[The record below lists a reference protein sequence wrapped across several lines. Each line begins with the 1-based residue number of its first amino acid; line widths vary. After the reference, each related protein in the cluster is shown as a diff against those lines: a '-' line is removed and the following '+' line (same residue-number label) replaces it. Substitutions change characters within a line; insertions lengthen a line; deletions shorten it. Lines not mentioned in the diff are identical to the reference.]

1 MIQIVRGLNYE
12 QVQGELSLTFGLI
25 NVSNRKRNRNFLVH
39 TGDDSRTVTITIKF
53 DAGTD

>member
-1 MIQIVRGLNYE
+1 MIQIVRGLNCE

-39 TGDDSRTVTITIKF
+39 TGGDSRTVTIAIKF

>member
-39 TGDDSRTVTITIKF
+39 TGDSRAVTITIKF